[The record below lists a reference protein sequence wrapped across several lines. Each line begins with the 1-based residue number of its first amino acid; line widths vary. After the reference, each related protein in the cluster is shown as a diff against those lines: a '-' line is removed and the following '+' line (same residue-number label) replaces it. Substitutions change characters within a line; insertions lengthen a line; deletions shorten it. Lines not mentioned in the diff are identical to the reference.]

1 MKKDQKTCAL
11 SIISPDGIFF
21 EGRVLSVIIPAPDG
35 FLEFLPFH
43 EAMMTAVKAGELRYK
58 TEDEQWHIVA
68 VSTGVGQTANNRC
81 QIFVNAA
88 EKPEDIDRNR
98 AKAALER
105 ATESM
110 RQKKSIEEYELSKA
124 SMARALNRL
133 RVSDREPL

>member
-1 MKKDQKTCAL
+1 MKKGKKTCAL
-11 SIISPDGIFF
+11 SIISPDGVFY
-21 EGRVLSVIIPAPDG
+21 EGRVISVMIPAPDG
-35 FLEFLPFH
+35 ILEFLPFH
-43 EAMMTAVKAGELRYK
+43 EAMMTAITAGELKYK
-58 TEDEQWHIVA
+58 TEDEQWHTVA

-88 EKPEDIDRNR
+88 ERPEDIDRNR

-105 ATESM
+105 ATEGL

-133 RVSDREPL
+133 RVSDREPY